1 MALCDR
7 YPDLKVLRFRELVS
21 TNSFLKENFQG
32 KPQFTVVTADFQ
44 SAGRGQRGNSW
55 ESEPDKNLLFSMLY
69 YPEVAIHPRQQF
81 QISKAVAVATV
92 EVLEDLL
99 ASVTHPEV
107 CIKWPN
113 DIYIGNGKVAG
124 ILIENSI
131 AEGGRIAQS
140 VIGIG
145 LNVNQLEFRSDAP
158 NPVSLIQYLG
168 METNLEEFTLT
179 LRDRIGERLLAAEQ
193 ESEAKLDEAY
203 KKHLWRRNGFYP
215 YMSLTATA
223 APAPTAIQLT
233 DNQVAYLGVSDN
245 HSDGERFEA
254 EIVDVASDGRIT
266 MRLCSGEIRS
276 FYFKE
281 VTPILTH

>member
-1 MALCDR
+1 
-7 YPDLKVLRFRELVS
+7 
-21 TNSFLKENFQG
+21 
-32 KPQFTVVTADFQ
+32 
-44 SAGRGQRGNSW
+44 
-55 ESEPDKNLLFSMLY
+55 
-69 YPEVAIHPRQQF
+69 
-81 QISKAVAVATV
+81 
-92 EVLEDLL
+92 
-99 ASVTHPEV
+99 
-107 CIKWPN
+107 
-113 DIYIGNGKVAG
+113 
-124 ILIENSI
+124 
-131 AEGGRIAQS
+131 
-140 VIGIG
+140 
-145 LNVNQLEFRSDAP
+145 
-158 NPVSLIQYLG
+158 
-168 METNLEEFTLT
+168 
-179 LRDRIGERLLAAEQ
+179 LLAAEQ